1 MISAPLVWMTTMA
14 DLFEILSV
22 RAADGGA
29 RLVLMLECES
39 ASEKTRET
47 LCVLTSRMRSV
58 PQKGVVDE
66 GTAAFLRREHA
77 LCAAL
82 AIGLRSLAAGGGSRL
97 QLMQKLSQKG
107 VVRDVAR
114 DAVEALCE
122 KGYLN
127 ERESALAAAEGDLRK
142 LWGDRRI
149 LADLRAKGYG
159 EEALLAVQELLST
172 KDGAARCVRLLQ
184 KRRLDTENADKLIA
198 ALLRY
203 GYTRTEIRTALREFM
218 EN

>member
-1 MISAPLVWMTTMA
+1 MA
-14 DLFEILSV
+14 DPFEIIDV

-29 RLVLMLECES
+29 RLVLTLEHES
-39 ASEKTRET
+39 AEGKTKET

-58 PQKGVVDE
+58 PQKGALDGE
-66 GTAAFLRREHA
+66 TAAFLRREHA

-97 QLMQKLSQKG
+97 QLRQKLCLKG
-107 VVRDVAR
+107 VARDVAEG
-114 DAVEALCE
+114 AVAILCE
-122 KGYLN
+122 KGYLD
-127 ERESALAAAEGDLRK
+127 EQKSALAAAEGDLRK

-159 EEALLAVQELLST
+159 DEAMLAVREFLGT
-172 KDGAARCVRLLQ
+172 KDGAARCVHLLQ
-184 KRRLDTENADKLIA
+184 KRRLDTGNPDKLIA

-203 GYTRTEIRTALREFM
+203 GYTRTEIREALRSTMDE
-218 EN
+218 